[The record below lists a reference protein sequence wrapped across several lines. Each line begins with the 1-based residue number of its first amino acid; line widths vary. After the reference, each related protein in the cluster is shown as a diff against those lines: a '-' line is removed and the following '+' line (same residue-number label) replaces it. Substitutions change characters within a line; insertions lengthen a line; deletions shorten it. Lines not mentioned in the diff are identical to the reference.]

1 MATYTSFD
9 QVGKKEDISD
19 VITNLSPTDTPFQ
32 TAVKSETVD
41 NTLFQWQ
48 EDSLA
53 APNDDNAMD
62 EGFEASAVTLT
73 PTTMRSNVTQIMST
87 TVKVSDTADTVS
99 AYGRAKETAYQIA
112 KKSKELKR
120 DLERAFVGTG
130 QAQSVTGLKRKMAGY
145 QAQIDASVKT
155 DLSGGVAANK
165 TALTEGA
172 VLDLSETLYTG
183 GGEASLLMVK
193 PHDSRVIAGWT
204 GAAGR
209 YRQFDGGAKT
219 VTNAVNLYVSPYG
232 ELKVVMNRFLRATD
246 ALLFDPDHW
255 RRKVLRPWTRTALAK
270 TGDASST
277 MIVGEFSLKHDNFKA
292 SGLITGLL

>member
-32 TAVKSETVD
+32 TAIKNETVN

-53 APNDDNAMD
+53 APNDANAMD
-62 EGFEASAVTLT
+62 EGFEATAVALT
-73 PTTMRSNVTQIMST
+73 PTTMRQNVTQIMST
-87 TVKVSDTADTVS
+87 TVKVSETADTVS
-99 AYGRAKETAYQIA
+99 TYGRARETAYQLA
-112 KKSKELKR
+112 KKGKELKR
-120 DLERAFVGTG
+120 DLERAFIGTG
-130 QAQSVTGLKRKMAGY
+130 QVQSVTGLKRIMAGY
-145 QAQIDASVKT
+145 QAQIDSSVKS
-155 DLSGGVAANK
+155 DVSGGVSANK
-165 TALTEGA
+165 AALSENA
-172 VLDLSETLYTG
+172 VLDLSEALYTG
-183 GGEASLLMVK
+183 GGEATILMVK

-204 GAAGR
+204 GSAGR
-209 YRQFDGGAKT
+209 YRTIDGDGKK

-255 RRKVLRPWTRTALAK
+255 RQAVLRPWTRTPLAK

-277 MIVGEFSLKHDNFKA
+277 MIVGEFSLKHDNYKA